1 MRSREKALKSSPLP
15 AFSLGGKGKQTM
27 ALGRAVRV
35 GRLQQALPRRQACPC
50 GVKMETTNKGKPA
63 CVVKPGGKDQR
74 LRLDRRLLSV
84 CPCHPEPLLLAAIL
98 LLFLLPAAASAHHFL
113 GIPHY
118 KYGDDYPQ
126 IPYMEVLAQVGPHDL
141 VFTHFPG
148 FPKPGESV
156 RFKLYVLNRETGEV
170 FRDNL
175 RVEVFRK
182 HFLSG
187 DEPVT
192 KGFDIATGTGPEKND
207 YKFFVTF
214 REAEAYSVQVLFPNQ
229 DGVERIPFPVTIG
242 ETDDR
247 PLVFGAAGILGL
259 AVLSVAFVK
268 RRRQRVLRRREVTA

>member
-1 MRSREKALKSSPLP
+1 MRLK
-15 AFSLGGKGKQTM
+15 
-27 ALGRAVRV
+27 
-35 GRLQQALPRRQACPC
+35 
-50 GVKMETTNKGKPA
+50 
-63 CVVKPGGKDQR
+63 
-74 LRLDRRLLSV
+74 
-84 CPCHPEPLLLAAIL
+84 IL
-98 LLFLLPAAASAHHFL
+98 VLFFLLPAAASAHHFL

-156 RFKLYVLNRETGEV
+156 RFKLYVLNRETGEP
-170 FRDNL
+170 FREKL

-182 HFLSG
+182 HFLYG

-192 KGFDIATGTGPEKND
+192 EGFDIATGVGPEKND

-214 REAEAYSVQVLFPNQ
+214 DEPEAYTVQVLFPKE

-247 PLVFGAAGILGL
+247 PLVLGAAGILGL

-268 RRRQRVLRRREVTA
+268 RSRRRRILRRQREAAV